1 MGEKRVRKGGRGTVT
16 PLRRPTAIGGGDA
29 PASASATGGRGRIRA
44 DREIAAVDPGPVAA
58 GRLEIDLVRGELRR
72 DGLVVPLRRKA
83 WELLVLLASRR
94 GGLVGPDEIAVAL
107 WPNARVSPQGIFTL
121 MGELRDAFGDAEAR
135 ERLITVRG
143 RGYRLA
149 PDAVATAASDAA
161 LPPAP
166 LLPSSHPCFVGR
178 ERELRVLASEWE
190 RARGGEPRAVFIAGE
205 SGIGKSTL
213 VNEAIARQAAKDG
226 DRFRLARGACFQSGG
241 GGEPFGPVIDAFGS
255 WALRDDEGRAS
266 TFRLAPLWAE
276 RLRSATAM
284 PTGPLAVLDT
294 RPGQMQRQASDLLGE
309 LGRSRLHVLVLED
322 AHWADPYTLDLLRH
336 ALPRLGATRFLLL
349 VTYRERDALQ
359 SGNPVDRVAM
369 DLRDHGSLLEL
380 GPLAPA
386 DASRLVCHRLGGD
399 DADSARRIY
408 ERAGG
413 NPLFL
418 EAFADQS
425 ALSPQHA
432 EAARDECEPILD
444 GLPRMFTRVVEA
456 QWEALSAPA
465 REAIEAGAVAGVQFD
480 AATVAAALGWPLDEV
495 EVLLG
500 RRSERPTFL
509 SPAGKTKTAGVV
521 CATYRF
527 RHETFRGVVYDSIAP
542 ARAAR
547 LHGAIGKALAGEAGD
562 STSTR
567 AGAVAEHLL
576 LGGEHALAAEQFE
589 KAADECVRGAA
600 IPEAAVALER
610 ALECV
615 GHLPAS
621 RDRDRREL
629 RLVIRHGLTCG
640 WLRGPADP
648 AVAAAYE
655 RGLPLLDRVE
665 DPEVVGPAMRGIW
678 LLRLVRFD
686 YRGMLEIADRMTGL
700 AEGSRSGLFR
710 RQAACLRGGT
720 LCFLGRQTESLD
732 CLEAARAPRSTS
744 RATAD
749 VWGVDVDTEIACYAA
764 WSATLA
770 GRLGLAAE
778 RLAEARRR
786 AARADHLGTQ
796 MLVRWFEFSLAQLTG
811 RREDLERHLAEFFV
825 IAGRENQEAW
835 NAIAET
841 LRATLELERGNANA
855 MQLLMETLGGGDGQP
870 TLLIARA
877 YLLGQLAAAVARS
890 GHGVE
895 GLALVDAALST
906 IGRNDGRV
914 SESDFWR
921 IKGQIH
927 EVLGS
932 VAEAEP
938 ALRRA
943 LEIARRQGAALFE
956 RRAALALAGL
966 WARTGRVE
974 EASRLLAGSATNL
987 GPSMTVE
994 DAAAVPPLA
1003 AFPSPIERTD

>member
-1 MGEKRVRKGGRGTVT
+1 MT
-16 PLRRPTAIGGGDA
+16 PLRRSSGLGGDGPVSTSVA
-29 PASASATGGRGRIRA
+29 GGPERASRGRDGQETGEDEASA
-44 DREIAAVDPGPVAA
+44 PQA

-72 DGLVVPLRRKA
+72 DGTVVPLRRKA
-83 WELLVLLASRR
+83 WELLALLASRS
-94 GGLVGPDEIAVAL
+94 GGLVGPDEIAAAL
-107 WPNARVSPQGIFTL
+107 WPNAHVSPQGIFTL
-121 MGELRDAFGDAEAR
+121 VGELRDAFGDDEAR
-135 ERLITVRG
+135 QRLVTVRG

-149 PDAVATAASDAA
+149 PEAVVASTSA

-166 LLPSSHPCFVGR
+166 LLPTSHPCFVGR
-178 ERELRVLASEWE
+178 ERELRVLASEWN
-190 RARGGEPRAVFIAGE
+190 RARGGEPRAVFVAGE

-213 VNEAIARQAAKDG
+213 VNEAIARQVEQGG
-226 DRFRLARGACFQSGG
+226 DRFRLARGACFQSRG
-241 GGEPFGPVIDAFGS
+241 GGEPFGPLIDAIGS
-255 WALRDDEGRAS
+255 WALQDDEVRAT

-276 RLRSATAM
+276 RLRSARTV
-284 PTGPLAVLDT
+284 PSGPLAVLDT

-322 AHWADPYTLDLLRH
+322 AHWADPYTLDLLRR

-349 VTYRERDALQ
+349 VTFRERDALQ
-359 SGNPVDRVAM
+359 AGNPVDRIAM
-369 DLRDHGSLLEL
+369 DLRDHGSLLDL

-386 DASRLVCHRLGGD
+386 DASRLVSHRLGGD
-399 DADSARRIY
+399 DAEAARRIV

-418 EAFADQS
+418 EAFADQ
-425 ALSPQHA
+425 A
-432 EAARDECEPILD
+432 EQSHRHSEATREEGEGMSE

-465 REAIEAGAVAGVQFD
+465 REAIEAGAVVGVQFD
-480 AATVAAALGWPLDEV
+480 AGTVAAALGSSLDEV
-495 EVLLG
+495 EAVLG

-509 SPAGKTKTAGVV
+509 SPAGKAITGGAV
-521 CATYRF
+521 CASYRF
-527 RHETFRGVVYDSIAP
+527 RHEMFRRLVYDAIAP

-547 LHGAIGKALAGEAGD
+547 LHGAIGRALAREAGE

-576 LGGEHALAAEQFE
+576 LGGEHALAAEHFE
-589 KAADECVRGAA
+589 KAANESVRGAA
-600 IPEAAVALER
+600 IPEAAAALER

-615 GHLPAS
+615 GHLAAG

-648 AVAAAYE
+648 AVTAAYE

-700 AEGSRSGLFR
+700 AEGRRAGLFR

-720 LCFLGRQTESLD
+720 LCFLGRQTEALER
-732 CLEAARAPRSTS
+732 LEAARATRSS
-744 RATAD
+744 ARATAD
-749 VWGVDVDTEIACYAA
+749 VWGVDLDTEIACYAA

-786 AARADHLGTQ
+786 AAKADHLGTQ

-811 RREDLERHLAEFFV
+811 RRDDLERHLAEFFV

-841 LRATLELERGNANA
+841 LRATLELERGNADA

-895 GLALVDAALST
+895 GLALVDAALRT
-906 IGRNDGRV
+906 IERNDGRV

-932 VAEAEP
+932 TDEAEP

-943 LEIARRQGAALFE
+943 LDIARGQGAALFE

-966 WARTGRVE
+966 FARTGRVG
-974 EASRLLAGSATNL
+974 EASDLLAGSATGL
-987 GPSMTVE
+987 GPSMTAE
-994 DAAAVPPLA
+994 EAAALPPLA
-1003 AFPSPIERTD
+1003 AFAPPFERTD

>member
-1 MGEKRVRKGGRGTVT
+1 MG
-16 PLRRPTAIGGGDA
+16 
-29 PASASATGGRGRIRA
+29 GGRGRTRHTH
-44 DREIAAVDPGPVAA
+44 DEPEGAANDAGVVAG

-72 DGLVVPLRRKA
+72 AGMVVPLRRKA
-83 WELLVLLASRR
+83 WELLALLASRS
-94 GGLVGPDEIAVAL
+94 GSLVGPDEIAVAL
-107 WPNARVSPQGIFTL
+107 WPKARVSPQSIFTL
-121 MGELRDAFGDAEAR
+121 VGELRDAFGEAEAR
-135 ERLITVRG
+135 ERLVTVRG

-149 PDAVATAASDAA
+149 PDALATTAPSVA

-166 LLPSSHPCFVGR
+166 LLPASHPCFVGR

-190 RARGGEPRAVFIAGE
+190 RARGGEPRVVFVAGE
-205 SGIGKSTL
+205 SGIGKTTL
-213 VNEAIARQAAKDG
+213 VNEAIAQQVEKDRG
-226 DRFRLARGACFQSGG
+226 RFRLARGACFQSRG
-241 GGEPFGPVIDAFGS
+241 GGEPFGPLIDAIGA
-255 WALRDDEGRAS
+255 WASQDDEVRAS

-276 RLRSATAM
+276 RLRSATTVS
-284 PTGPLAVLDT
+284 TGPLAVLDA
-294 RPGQMQRQASDLLGE
+294 RPGQMQRQAADLLGE
-309 LGRSRLHVLVLED
+309 LGRSCLHVLVLED
-322 AHWADPYTLDLLRH
+322 AHWADPYTLDLLRR

-369 DLRDHGSLLEL
+369 DLRDHGSLLDL
-380 GPLAPA
+380 GPLGPA
-386 DASRLVCHRLGGD
+386 EASRLVCHRLGGD
-399 DADSARRIY
+399 DADTARRIY

-425 ALSPQHA
+425 TRTSPSS
-432 EAARDECEPILD
+432 EAARDERETIAD

-456 QWEALSAPA
+456 QWEALSVPA
-465 REAIEAGAVAGVQFD
+465 RETIEAGAVAGVQFD
-480 AATVAAALGWPLDEV
+480 AATVAAALGWSLDEV
-495 EVLLG
+495 EAVLA

-509 SPAGKTKTAGVV
+509 SPAGKTMAGGAV
-521 CATYRF
+521 CASYRF
-527 RHETFRGVVYDSIAP
+527 RHETFRRLVYDAITP
-542 ARAAR
+542 ARASR
-547 LHGAIGKALAGEAGD
+547 LHGAIGKALACEAGEF
-562 STSTR
+562 TSTR

-576 LGGEHALAAEQFE
+576 LGGEYALAAEQFE
-589 KAADECVRGAA
+589 KAAGECIRGAA

-615 GHLPAS
+615 EHLPAS

-678 LLRLVRFD
+678 LLRLVHFD
-686 YRGMLEIADRMTGL
+686 YRGMLEIADRMTAL
-700 AEGSRSGLFR
+700 AGRKGGLFR

-732 CLEAARAPRSTS
+732 CLEAARASRSS
-744 RATAD
+744 WRPTAD

-770 GRLGLAAE
+770 GRLGLAE
-778 RLAEARRR
+778 VRLAEARRR
-786 AARADHLGTQ
+786 ASHADHLGTQ

-811 RREDLERHLAEFFV
+811 RRDDLERHLGEFFV

-841 LRATLELERGNANA
+841 LRATLELERGNADA

-890 GHGVE
+890 GHGAE
-895 GLALVDAALST
+895 GLALVDAALRT
-906 IGRNDGRV
+906 IERNDGRV

-932 VAEAEP
+932 TAEAEP

-943 LEIARRQGAALFE
+943 LDIARRQGAALFE

-966 WARTGRVE
+966 LTRTDRTK
-974 EASRLLAGSATNL
+974 EAGDLLTGSATGL

-994 DAAAVPPLA
+994 EAAALPPLA
-1003 AFPSPIERTD
+1003 AFPSPFERKD